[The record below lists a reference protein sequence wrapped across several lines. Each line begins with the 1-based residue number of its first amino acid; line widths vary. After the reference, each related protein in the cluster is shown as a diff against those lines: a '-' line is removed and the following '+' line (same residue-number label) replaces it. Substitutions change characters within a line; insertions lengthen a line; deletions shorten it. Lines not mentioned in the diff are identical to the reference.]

1 MNDASDQSAK
11 DGGRRQVA
19 LGAVVALALVAGGL
33 VFWSLSAPE
42 QAADAPAPE
51 PETVSSAPAAEP
63 VAEEAT
69 QDAPAPVAEQT
80 EDVAGQAPVGEPDG
94 VTAAPAAPERAAADE
109 TSQGE
114 ASPELSEPIAAPELE
129 GAESTEAATATPEAD
144 APPET
149 EEVARESKAER
160 GSVSAPPAQPLPDP
174 PRFDLVRIDQ
184 AGSAVVAG
192 RAVPGGVVRVMLDGA
207 MVAETVA
214 DRRGS
219 FVALF
224 SLDPSQDARALTLES
239 EGAEGVRV
247 ASLETAM
254 VSPFAKAALSRET
267 AMAEE
272 PRSEDAPLAPP
283 GSDTAPMATAE
294 RDPGDGGAAAEMAA
308 EADPARDLPAPEA
321 GTEVAAGLVAPGDRD
336 APKPAV
342 GAPSVLI
349 VSEAGA
355 RPAAPPAQPGRPSG
369 GDVGNVVIDTIS
381 YDAVGEVL
389 LSGRAV
395 PDALV
400 RLYLDNALVET
411 AEVAPNGLW
420 EARVAGI
427 ARGVYTLRADEV
439 TPDGKVI
446 SRFETPF
453 ERALRA
459 DAVRAAEA
467 AAAIP
472 AEPAPEARGAETVG
486 QTAAPADAPPLA
498 AAPDAL
504 AVAGVVTVQPG
515 FTLWQIARENYGDGF
530 QYVRVFQSNRDR
542 IRDPDLIYPGQ
553 VFTVP
558 RGDE

>member
-11 DGGRRQVA
+11 DGGRRQIA

-33 VFWSLSAPE
+33 VIWSLSAPE
-42 QAADAPAPE
+42 QVADAPAPE
-51 PETVSSAPAAEP
+51 ATTPATAPEAATEET
-63 VAEEAT
+63 AET
-69 QDAPAPVAEQT
+69 APAPVAEQV
-80 EDVAGQAPVGEPDG
+80 EDIAGPPPVAEPDRE
-94 VTAAPAAPERAAADE
+94 AAALATPETIAVDETLQAEVSPELPDPDAQPERVGAEGTEAAAAAPEFGAPAEREQVVPDVE
-109 TSQGE
+109 TERGE
-114 ASPELSEPIAAPELE
+114 AAP
-129 GAESTEAATATPEAD
+129 
-144 APPET
+144 
-149 EEVARESKAER
+149 
-160 GSVSAPPAQPLPDP
+160 PPAQPLPDP

-224 SLDPSQDARALTLES
+224 SLDPSQVARALTLES
-239 EGAEGVRV
+239 EGAEGARV

-254 VSPFAKAALSRET
+254 VSPFAKVAQARET

-272 PRSEDAPLAPP
+272 PRSEGAPLAQP
-283 GSDTAPMATAE
+283 GSDTASVAKTE
-294 RDPGDGGAAAEMAA
+294 RDPGDGAPGAEIAA
-308 EADPARDLPAPEA
+308 EADPVRDLPAPEA
-321 GTEVAAGLVAPGDRD
+321 GTVVASGLVAPGGVD

-342 GAPSVLI
+342 GAPTVLI
-349 VSEAGA
+349 LSEAGA
-355 RPAAPPAQPGRPSG
+355 RPAAPPTQPGRPGG

-389 LSGRAV
+389 LAGRAV

-467 AAAIP
+467 AAAVP
-472 AEPAPEARGAETVG
+472 ADPGPEAPGTETVG
-486 QTAAPADAPPLA
+486 QTAAPQDVPELV
-498 AAPDAL
+498 AAPGAL

-558 RGDE
+558 RGDR